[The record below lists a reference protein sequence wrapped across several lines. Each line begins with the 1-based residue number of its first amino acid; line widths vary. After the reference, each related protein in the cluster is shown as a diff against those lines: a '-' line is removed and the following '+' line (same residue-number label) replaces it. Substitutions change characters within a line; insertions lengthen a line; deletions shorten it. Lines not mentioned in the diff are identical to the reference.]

1 MGLSNDN
8 SSFTVIW
15 HMIQRLCRLYVS
27 RARLDFAEKLARLF
41 SGVALALI
49 VLILGICVMVFLT
62 LALSAVLTDVLPDY
76 WSYLIIG
83 GFYLIVILL
92 LIALRGPILIN
103 PITRFVSRIIVESP
117 LNNTSD
123 DEQD

>member
-15 HMIQRLCRLYVS
+15 QMIHRLCRLYVS

-92 LIALRGPILIN
+92 LIALRDPILIN
-103 PITRFVSRIIVESP
+103 PITRFISGIIVESP
-117 LNNTSD
+117 LNNTTD

>member
-15 HMIQRLCRLYVS
+15 QMIQRLCKLYVS
-27 RARLDFAEKLARLF
+27 KARLDFSEKLARLF

-83 GFYLIVILL
+83 GFYVVIILL
-92 LIALRGPILIN
+92 LIALREPILIN
-103 PITRFVSRIIVESP
+103 PITRFISRIIVESP
-117 LNNTSD
+117 LNNTPD

>member
-1 MGLSNDN
+1 MGLSNGN

-15 HMIQRLCRLYVS
+15 QMIQRLCRLYVS
-27 RARLDFAEKLARLF
+27 RARLNFAEKLARLF
-41 SGVALALI
+41 SRVALALI

-103 PITRFVSRIIVESP
+103 PITRFISGIIVESP
-117 LNNTSD
+117 LNNTTD

>member
-1 MGLSNDN
+1 
-8 SSFTVIW
+8 
-15 HMIQRLCRLYVS
+15 MIHRLCRLYVS

-103 PITRFVSRIIVESP
+103 PITRFISGIIVESP
-117 LNNTSD
+117 LNNTTD